1 MELRN
6 IQKTSIMLFQ
16 EIIKKK
22 EGYVQGEEGP
32 NGRSLMGRSFIGSF
46 EGGLGG
52 LMHRAY

>member
-32 NGRSLMGRSFIGSF
+32 NGQKLHKK
-46 EGGLGG
+46 L
-52 LMHRAY
+52 